1 MNKGRRFLILS
12 FKTSCTD
19 RCKTTKPCNGLIT
32 NPGRFYWKSPRFTD
46 LFTPD
51 GKQFLEINYGAV
63 NYVVLMDYLLD
74 LLYLTKLFLSQIVI
88 LDKRNSKIKAPNRA
102 VIMLRWK
109 NTKAFCM
116 VDFLI
121 GDSFELVWTKIG
133 K

>member
-1 MNKGRRFLILS
+1 MNKGRRFVILS

-19 RCKTTKPCNGLIT
+19 RCKTTKPCT
-32 NPGRFYWKSPRFTD
+32 GRFYWKSPRFTD
-46 LFTPD
+46 LFTP
-51 GKQFLEINYGAV
+51 GWKQFLEINYGAF

-74 LLYLTKLFLSQIVI
+74 RLHLTKLFLSQTVT

-121 GDSFELVWTKIG
+121 GDSVDLVWTKIG